1 MATNNKGRPR
11 KKIKPVW
18 ERGYNGHVYWLGK
31 LKQGKVTLLS
41 RADLDPR
48 GKYRW
53 DAGGRTGF
61 TDQLDRARREV
72 EMAVAT
78 KDRQLELFE

>member
-1 MATNNKGRPR
+1 MATTKGRPR
-11 KKIKPVW
+11 KRLKPVW
-18 ERGYNGHVYWLGK
+18 ERGYKGHVYWLGK
-31 LKQGKVTLLS
+31 VKQGKVTLLS
-41 RADLDPR
+41 GADLDAR

-78 KDRQLELFE
+78 KDKQLDLFE